1 MKKETFNK
9 IVGAGVRIAINCI
22 KVKLI
27 SEAIGAVLETKQ
39 KEKQLAIKE
48 EELNRRER
56 EVKRRER
63 NIRKNNDKRNNYKR
77 RRNNYKDKDKEF
89 NDEVDK
95 LVKEMCK

>member
-9 IVGAGVRIAINCI
+9 IAGAGVRIAINFI

-48 EELNRRER
+48 AELNNRER
-56 EVKRRER
+56 YLNRRER
-63 NIRKNNDKRNNYKR
+63 NIRKRNNNY
-77 RRNNYKDKDKEF
+77 RNNNYRNNQKTTNKAE
-89 NDEVDK
+89 
-95 LVKEMCK
+95 

>member
-9 IVGAGVRIAINCI
+9 IAGAGVRIAINCI

-48 EELNRRER
+48 AELNNRER
-56 EVKRRER
+56 YLNRRER
-63 NIRKNNDKRNNYKR
+63 NIRKRNNNY
-77 RRNNYKDKDKEF
+77 RNNNYRNNQKTTNKAE
-89 NDEVDK
+89 
-95 LVKEMCK
+95 